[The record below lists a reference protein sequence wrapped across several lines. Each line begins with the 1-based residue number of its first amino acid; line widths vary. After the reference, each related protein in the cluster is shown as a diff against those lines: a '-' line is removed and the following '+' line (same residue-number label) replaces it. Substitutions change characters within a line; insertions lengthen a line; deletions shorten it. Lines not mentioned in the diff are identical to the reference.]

1 MRSGNAAQHERILR
15 VFERQVGHA
24 KSLGLVRVRIEDELH
39 DGATI
44 TVDGRELI
52 NFGNCG
58 YAGLNTDPRLKKA
71 AIDAVE
77 RFGAAFSSSA
87 AYASVDLFTEL
98 EDRLSRMFQAPV
110 VIPTTTTLGHLSCLP
125 VVVTPG
131 SIVLIDSAAH
141 ASLHLAAQV
150 LTGSGIEVIAVPHN
164 DMAELESAI
173 VEAGH
178 RADQIW
184 YIADGV
190 YSMHGDVAPAREL
203 ARLADTYEKLWL
215 YIDDAHGVGWAG
227 KHGRGV
233 VLERI
238 DLHPKMIL
246 AASLVKSI
254 GAGGAA
260 LVFPNR
266 ELADRVQIAAGPMTF
281 SGPLQ
286 PPALAAGIAA
296 ADVMLSDELLEIRAE
311 LERQIDHILEMGRR
325 LGLPFAA
332 WDRTPIWFLRI
343 GRTDEMLE
351 VAKGVLADGYFVNVS
366 SFPAVP
372 LGQAGIRFTHTV
384 ANDLGQLTGLLE
396 SLACHIQRVLGD
408 RMIDLNEM
416 EDVQAEV

>member
-1 MRSGNAAQHERILR
+1 M
-15 VFERQVGHA
+15 
-24 KSLGLVRVRIEDELH
+24 
-39 DGATI
+39 
-44 TVDGRELI
+44 
-52 NFGNCG
+52 
-58 YAGLNTDPRLKKA
+58 
-71 AIDAVE
+71 
-77 RFGAAFSSSA
+77 
-87 AYASVDLFTEL
+87 
-98 EDRLSRMFQAPV
+98 
-110 VIPTTTTLGHLSCLP
+110 
-125 VVVTPG
+125 
-131 SIVLIDSAAH
+131 
-141 ASLHLAAQV
+141 
-150 LTGSGIEVIAVPHN
+150 PHN

>member
-1 MRSGNAAQHERILR
+1 MRSGNAAQHERILK

-24 KSLGLVRVRIEDELH
+24 RSLGLVRVRIEDDLH

-44 TVDGRELI
+44 TVDGRQLA

-71 AIDAVE
+71 AIAAVE

-98 EDRLSRMFQAPV
+98 EDRLRRMFEAPV

-125 VVVTPG
+125 LVVTAG
-131 SIVLIDSAAH
+131 STVLIDGASH
-141 ASLHLAAQV
+141 ASLHLATQV
-150 LTGSGIEVIAVPHN
+150 LRGGGIEVVAVPHN
-164 DMAELESAI
+164 DMTELEAAI
-173 VEAGH
+173 VKASEEAD
-178 RADQIW
+178 RVW

-190 YSMHGDVAPAREL
+190 YSMHGDVAPVEDL
-203 ARLADTYEKLWL
+203 ARLADSYEKLWL

-254 GAGGAA
+254 GAGGGA
-260 LVFPNR
+260 LVFPDQ

-296 ADVMLSDELLEIRAE
+296 ADVMLSDELLQIRAG
-311 LERQIDHILEMGRR
+311 LEAQIDHVLETGRR

-332 WDRTPIWFLRI
+332 WDRTPIWFVRI
-343 GRTDEMLE
+343 GRTDEMLD
-351 VAKGVLADGYFVNVS
+351 VAKGVLDDGYFVNVS

-384 ANDLGQLTGLLE
+384 SNDLDQLTGLLE
-396 SLACHIQRVLGD
+396 SLAHHTHRVLGD
-408 RMIDLNEM
+408 RVIDLNEL
-416 EDVQAEV
+416 EAVHLEP

>member
-1 MRSGNAAQHERILR
+1 MRSNNAAQQERILR
-15 VFERQVGHA
+15 VFERQVGYA
-24 KSLGLVRVRIEDELH
+24 KSLGLVRVRIEDEHH
-39 DGATI
+39 DGSTI
-44 TVDGRELI
+44 TVDGRQLA

-58 YAGLNTDPRLKKA
+58 YAGLNTDPRLKQA
-71 AIDAVE
+71 AIAAVE

-87 AYASVDLFTEL
+87 AYTSVDLFTAL
-98 EDRLSRMFQAPV
+98 EDRLQRMFDAPV

-125 VVVTPG
+125 LVVTSG
-131 SIVLIDSAAH
+131 SVALIDSAAH
-141 ASLHLAAQV
+141 ASLHLASQV
-150 LTGSGIEVIAVPHN
+150 LKGSGIEVIALPHN
-164 DMAELESAI
+164 D
-173 VEAGH
+173 VEALEAAVVEANE
-178 RADQIW
+178 RAERIW

-190 YSMHGDVAPAREL
+190 YSMHGDVAPAAEL

-254 GAGGAA
+254 GAGGGA
-260 LVFPNR
+260 LVFPNQ

-296 ADVMLSDELLEIRAE
+296 ADVMLSDELLQIRAE
-311 LERQIDHILEMGRR
+311 LEAQIDLIVDMGRR

-332 WDRTPIWFLRI
+332 WDRTPIWFIRI
-343 GRTDEMLE
+343 GKTDEMLD
-351 VAKGVLADGYFVNVS
+351 VAKGVLDDGYYINVS

-384 ANDLGQLTGLLE
+384 SNDLDQLTGLLE
-396 SLACHIQRVLGD
+396 SFARHAQRVLGD
-408 RMIDLNEM
+408 RLIDLNEM
-416 EDVQAEV
+416 EAAPVEV